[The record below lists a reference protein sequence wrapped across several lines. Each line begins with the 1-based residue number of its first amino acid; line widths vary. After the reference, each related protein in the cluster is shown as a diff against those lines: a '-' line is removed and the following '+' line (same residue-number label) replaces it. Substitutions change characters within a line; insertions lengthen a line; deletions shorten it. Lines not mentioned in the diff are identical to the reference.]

1 MRKLFASL
9 TIAATVAGTVYAN
22 EISVHSLQSGTQFS
36 GTPIHDHGIHGE
48 NQVIAVLDTGLDVNL
63 CYFVEP
69 DGSAPPI
76 NTGTPNGGLQSDH
89 VNPARRKVIAYDFLY
104 SCDQFPNTNGCDD
117 PANALDYDNQGH
129 GTHAAAA
136 AAGDRLP
143 AIAHDYADS
152 IAPGA
157 KLVIQDAG
165 YVGGDNCS
173 QRPGIG
179 CPVNLTPILD
189 QAYKQGARIHSNSW
203 GDRQGVPVPL
213 PSPTANYSQSARD
226 VDAFVY
232 AHPDMLVVF
241 NTGNGS
247 NLDPPAS
254 SLSAPGCAKNTLQV
268 GGTRTQT
275 RGDDILAGFSLIGP
289 TRDGRIKPDVVG
301 PAWVTA
307 GDAKVITNNEC
318 GVTQQGG
325 TSWASPTIAGAA
337 ALVRQYYTEGFYP
350 TGVATPSNQFTPSAA
365 LLKATIIAAAH
376 RIADKQTSS
385 TDTVALP
392 TPSAE
397 QGFGFPVLDDALYF
411 PGDRPKLRVVDTPLA
426 SGLAQNESSTIRL
439 NIRAGTPFKAVLVW
453 TDPAGVVRGNS
464 DSTAELVNDLDLT
477 VTTPSGSLLNGNGH
491 PDRLNNVE
499 AVSIDAPENGTYTIT
514 INATHIAQGPRQ
526 SYALVITGDV
536 DDSVAA
542 SRHRAV
548 RH

>member
-9 TIAATVAGTVYAN
+9 LIAGSVYAN
-22 EISVHSLQSGTQFS
+22 EISVHTLQSGSQYG
-36 GTPIHDHGIHGE
+36 GTPIHDRGIHGE
-48 NQVIAVLDTGLDVNL
+48 NQVIAILDTGLDVNL

-69 DGSAPPI
+69 DGSALPI
-76 NTGTPNGGLQSDH
+76 NTGTPNGGFQSDH

-104 SCDQFPNTNGCDD
+104 SCDQFPNAAGCDD
-117 PANALDYDNQGH
+117 PTNALDYDNQGH

-143 AIAHDYADS
+143 AISHDYADS

-165 YVGGDNCS
+165 FIGGDNCS

-179 CPVNLTPILD
+179 CPVNLTPILE

-203 GDRQGVPVPL
+203 GDRQGVPVPA
-213 PSPTANYSQSARD
+213 PSPTANYSQSAHD
-226 VDAFVY
+226 VDAFV
-232 AHPDMLVVF
+232 ATHPDMLVVF

-247 NLDPPAS
+247 DLNPPAS

-268 GGTRTQT
+268 GGTRTQQ
-275 RGDDILAGFSLIGP
+275 RADDILAAFSLIGP

-318 GVTQQGG
+318 GVTMQGG
-325 TSWASPTIAGAA
+325 TSWSSPTIAGAA
-337 ALVRQYYTEGFYP
+337 ALVRQYYTDGYYP
-350 TGVATPSNQFTPSAA
+350 TGVPTPSQQFTPSAA

-376 RIADKQTSS
+376 RIADKQTSG
-385 TDTVALP
+385 TDAVALP
-392 TPSAE
+392 TPSFE
-397 QGFGFPVLDDALYF
+397 QGFGFPVLDDVLYF
-411 PGDRPKLRVVDTPLA
+411 PGDRAKLRVVDVPLA
-426 SGLAQNESSTIRL
+426 SGLAPGDSSTVRL
-439 NIRAGTPFKAVLVW
+439 NVHASTPFKAVLVW
-453 TDPAGVVRGNS
+453 TDPAGVVRGNN
-464 DSTAELVNDLDLT
+464 DPTPELVNDLDLT
-477 VTTPSGSLLNGNGH
+477 VTTPSGALLNGNGH
-491 PDRLNNVE
+491 PDHLNNVE
-499 AVSIDAPENGTYTIT
+499 AVSIDAPQDGTYAIT
-514 INATHIAQGPRQ
+514 VNASRIAQGPRQ

-536 DDSVAA
+536 DDLA
-542 SRHRAV
+542 SRHRAA